1 MIGNQGIICLEPVL
15 ISITLG
21 KGQGGEVGI
30 RGHETLNANGLLAP
44 NRSRYMIWNLLIL
57 TVAVF
62 IVANILPGIQIKNVF
77 TALVVALVYSI
88 VSFFMGWLLVFLT
101 LPFMIITFGL
111 FKLVINAFLLFI
123 TDKLI
128 DDFKIKDGLTTLIAA
143 LLITLVDSGLHL
155 LF

>member
-1 MIGNQGIICLEPVL
+1 MKPGDYLFGPR
-15 ISITLG
+15 SYFDHF
-21 KGQGGEVGI
+21 GEKS
-30 RGHETLNANGLLAP
+30 RCRSWNLDHEIFNANGSLAP
-44 NRSRYMIWNLLIL
+44 NRSHYMIWNLLIL

-62 IVANILPGIQIKNVF
+62 IVANILPGIHMKNIF
-77 TALVVALVYSI
+77 TALVVAIVYSI
-88 VSFFMGWLLVFLT
+88 VSFFVGWLLVFLT

-123 TDKLI
+123 TDKLV

-155 LF
+155 IF

>member
-1 MIGNQGIICLEPVL
+1 
-15 ISITLG
+15 
-21 KGQGGEVGI
+21 
-30 RGHETLNANGLLAP
+30 
-44 NRSRYMIWNLLIL
+44 MIWNLLIL

-62 IVANILPGIQIKNVF
+62 IVANILPGIHMKNVF
-77 TALVVALVYSI
+77 TALVVAIVYSI
-88 VSFFMGWLLVFLT
+88 VSFFVGWLLVFLP

>member
-1 MIGNQGIICLEPVL
+1 
-15 ISITLG
+15 
-21 KGQGGEVGI
+21 
-30 RGHETLNANGLLAP
+30 
-44 NRSRYMIWNLLIL
+44 MIWNILIL

-62 IVANILPGIQIKNVF
+62 IVANILPGIYMKSFF
-77 TALVVALVYSI
+77 TALVVAVVYSL
-88 VSFFMGWLLVFLT
+88 VSFFLGWLLVFLA

-128 DDFKIKDGLTTLIAA
+128 DDFKIKDALTTMIAA

-155 LF
+155 LL

>member
-1 MIGNQGIICLEPVL
+1 
-15 ISITLG
+15 
-21 KGQGGEVGI
+21 
-30 RGHETLNANGLLAP
+30 
-44 NRSRYMIWNLLIL
+44 MIWNLLIL

-62 IVANILPGIQIKNVF
+62 IVANILPGIYIKNVF
-77 TALVVALVYSI
+77 TALVVAIVYSI
-88 VSFFMGWLLVFLT
+88 VSFFVGWLLVFLT

-123 TDKLI
+123 TDKLV
-128 DDFKIKDGLTTLIAA
+128 DDFKIKDGLTTMIAA

>member
-30 RGHETLNANGLLAP
+30 RGHETLNANGSLAP